1 MDILIYA
8 GNAGDRNERGMTG
21 AASLGAALAK
31 QLGIASRTVG
41 SSIAP
46 IEGGWRTQ
54 LAAATPNL
62 RNLAT
67 TMRDHLT
74 RDARFILTMGRCA
87 AGIATLP
94 LIAERFPDVAVVWFD
109 AHGNSNAPKD
119 QGVDDDSYLGGM
131 VLTGAA
137 GEWDT
142 GFGGGVD
149 LTNIILVGA
158 RDLDPP
164 ELTRIALGQLKL
176 VKVGPDLGARLTE
189 AIGGRQVYVHL
200 DCDVLDAGLI
210 ATEYQSPDG
219 LSFAALRDAFRSL
232 ASHEVVGLEIAEY
245 EDCWPDGRANCPG
258 DLINAID
265 PLLIH
270 LNTEHHFESQK

>member
-8 GNAGDRNERGMTG
+8 GNAGDRNERGMSG
-21 AASLGAALAK
+21 AASLGAAIAER
-31 QLGIASRTVG
+31 LGIAPEMVG
-41 SSIAP
+41 SCTGTTK
-46 IEGGWRTQ
+46 GGWRAQ

-62 RNLAT
+62 RRLAT
-67 TMRDHLT
+67 TVRAHLARDS
-74 RDARFILTMGRCA
+74 RFILTMGRCA

-94 LIAERFPDVAVVWFD
+94 LIAERFPDAVIVWFD
-109 AHGNSNAPKD
+109 AHGDSNAPSD
-119 QGVDDDSYLGGM
+119 QGVNDDSYLGGM
-131 VLTGAA
+131 VLTGGA

-149 LTNIILVGA
+149 LTNVILVGA

-164 ELTRIALGQLKL
+164 ELTRIESGQLKL

-189 AIGGRQVYVHL
+189 AIGERQVYVHL

-210 ATEYQSPDG
+210 ATEYQSPEG
-219 LSFAALRDAFRSL
+219 LSFSSLRDAFRSL

-245 EDCWPDGRANCPG
+245 ENCWPDGRMNSPR
-258 DLINAID
+258 DLIDAID
-265 PLLIH
+265 PLLMH
-270 LNTEHHFESQK
+270 LSTERHLETGA